1 MRRTYELL
9 IFNSR
14 IVKTGIFSVLIG
26 LMIFGFT
33 ITSVFAEGNGEG
45 LFLDP
50 VAITVD
56 SNGFVY
62 VVDSYNSNTV
72 QKFDSN
78 GKFLSM
84 WKTRNVDNNTMFDR
98 PVGIAVDSTDNVYV
112 VSSAH
117 DKIKKLSDSGYIAD
131 SFGKRGYE
139 DENGE
144 TIGGEFSRP
153 LHIAIDSK
161 DDIYVTDYGAEAV
174 QKFSN
179 DGTFILK
186 WGSKGTGDGQFDMP
200 VGIAVDSTD
209 SVYVLDEHLG
219 VQKFSPD
226 GTFIAKWETSGSD
239 DDWQFL
245 QASGIAVDSSDIVY
259 VADYGKEYLQKFSS
273 EGRFIEKISLRSDKL
288 QNSYSGTTSISVDDS
303 TGNFYITNGIDKTAS
318 KFSPNGTLLVK
329 WGGEYQMEPSDKNNV
344 KKMQNKPGNGIYT
357 KNELFT
363 QFLELGKEADI
374 VFAIN
379 EERAR
384 DAAKVITRYQIL
396 DTQDEPFDTGDT
408 REFRFDSLSSDKFSL
423 PFSPQELGSF
433 FLKQGIE
440 YSNDQELS
448 SGGSSSTTQFHV
460 VEKFNKKTNEDGLC
474 TKSGMIS
481 LFKPD
486 FSTNV
491 CVTPENALKIMNR
504 WY

>member
-1 MRRTYELL
+1 MKTRVLIIICTIGFLGFFTSSL
-9 IFNSR
+9 IF
-14 IVKTGIFSVLIG
+14 
-26 LMIFGFT
+26 
-33 ITSVFAEGNGEG
+33 AEENEKG

-50 VAITVD
+50 VASVVD
-56 SNGFVY
+56 SRGFVY
-62 VVDSYNSNTV
+62 VVDRYNSNTV

-78 GKFLSM
+78 GKFLSI
-84 WKTRNVDNNTMFDR
+84 WKTKNVDNNTMFDR
-98 PVGIAVDSTDNVYV
+98 PVGIAVDSSDNVYV

-117 DKIKKLSDSGYIAD
+117 NKIKKLSDSGYIES
-131 SFGKRGYE
+131 SFGKHGYE

-144 TIGGEFSRP
+144 TVGGEFSRP

-186 WGSKGTGDGQFDMP
+186 WGSKGSGNGQFNIP
-200 VGIAVDSTD
+200 VGIAVDSSD
-209 SVYVLDEHLG
+209 NVYVLDENSG
-219 VQKFSPD
+219 IQKFSPD
-226 GTFIAKWETSGSD
+226 GKFIAKWKIFDND
-239 DDWQFL
+239 DNKQFL
-245 QASGIAVDSSDIVY
+245 QPTGIAIDSSDIVY
-259 VADYGKEYLQKFSS
+259 VADYREEYLQKFSS
-273 EGRFIEKISLRSDKL
+273 DGKLMEKILLHSDSLDD
-288 QNSYSGTTSISVDDS
+288 SYSGATSISVEDS
-303 TGNFYITNGIDKTAS
+303 TGNFYITNGIDKTVS

-329 WGGEYQMEPSDKNNV
+329 WGGEYPTDGPDENDA

-363 QFLELGKEADI
+363 QLLELGKEADI

-384 DAAKVITRYQIL
+384 DAPKVITRYQIL

-408 REFRFDSLSSDKFSL
+408 REFHFDSLNSDKFGI

-440 YSNDQELS
+440 YSNDQEVS
-448 SGGSSSTTQFHV
+448 SGGSSSTVQFHV
-460 VEKFNKKTNEDGLC
+460 VGKFNKNTNEDGLC
-474 TKSGMIS
+474 TKSSLVS

-491 CVTPENALKIMNR
+491 CMTPENAMNLMSR
-504 WY
+504 WYG